1 MPLPE
6 EEFVELNDMLDK
18 LLLTKYSDV
27 LARADLGLPK
37 LLALQRAGE
46 AEKQLQRCGI
56 FKGPRDAIVAELRL
70 RSMTG
75 SSPPAHSK
83 AVDAVIDT
91 FEMPLERRRLW
102 PGAAPS
108 GAEGING
115 PMLDRRRRA
124 TAPHLGSRPP
134 VGVMFGQSGAVRQPL
149 SLEPNALGKIVSAV
163 RNVVDGTGGPGTDG
177 GDAYY
182 KSDGSLREDRKA
194 HV

>member
-83 AVDAVIDT
+83 AVDAMIDT
-91 FEMPLERRRLW
+91 RNAQCPTGYMGDAW
-102 PGAAPS
+102 DVAQAALFLAS
-108 GAEGING
+108 DDARYITGTE
-115 PMLDRRRRA
+115 L
-124 TAPHLGSRPP
+124 
-134 VGVMFGQSGAVRQPL
+134 
-149 SLEPNALGKIVSAV
+149 
-163 RNVVDGTGGPGTDG
+163 VVDGGIT
-177 GDAYY
+177 A
-182 KSDGSLREDRKA
+182 KFA
-194 HV
+194 